1 MIAWK
6 QRALLIAALAA
17 LAAFGWLHASR
28 EQPAFSGPG
37 VAQVSSVSDGDTID
51 VSLNGHTER
60 VRLLGI
66 DTPETVDPRRP
77 VGCFGP
83 ESSHETKGLLPVGTW
98 VRLERDVELR
108 DRYGRLLAYV
118 TRLPDELSVNQHLL
132 AGGFA
137 DTLRIGPNKAYLS
150 DYAAARNQ
158 ARDQKLGAWG
168 ACPDPFA

>member
-1 MIAWK
+1 MKRLVLILVLASAVATVVIA
-6 QRALLIAALAA
+6 RSGGGSA
-17 LAAFGWLHASR
+17 
-28 EQPAFSGPG
+28 PAYSGPG
-37 VAQVSSVSDGDTID
+37 VARVRTVADGDTID

-83 ESSHETKGLLPVGTW
+83 EASHETKSMLPGGTW

-118 TRLPDELSVNQHLL
+118 TRLPDELSVNEHLL
-132 AGGFA
+132 ANGFA
-137 DTLRIGPNKAYLS
+137 DTLRIGPNKGYVG
-150 DYAAARNQ
+150 DYAAARNR
-158 ARDQKLGAWG
+158 ARDLGLGAWG
-168 ACPDPFA
+168 ACPHPFA

>member
-1 MIAWK
+1 MKRLALVITLVAAVALVAAV
-6 QRALLIAALAA
+6 RA
-17 LAAFGWLHASR
+17 HASGTDAR
-28 EQPAFSGPG
+28 PSGPG
-37 VAQVSSVSDGDTID
+37 VARVRTVADGDTID

-83 ESSHETKGLLPVGTW
+83 EASHETKSILQPGTW

-118 TRLPDELSVNQHLL
+118 TRLPDELSVNEHLL
-132 AGGFA
+132 ANGFA
-137 DTLRIGPNKAYLS
+137 DTLRIGPNKAYLG
-150 DYAAARNQ
+150 DYAAARNR
-158 ARDQKLGAWG
+158 ARAGGLGAWG
-168 ACPDPFA
+168 ACPQPFE